1 MATVV
6 ATNESVP
13 NRWQLRLPE
22 RLPDL
27 KGRRLTLYTM
37 IWAIM
42 LPLAIIGPV
51 LGTHSVAAR
60 AERPVWL
67 PYGFNA
73 GISGGR
79 LQIDGVTSDE
89 TRRAG
94 AVAGDRI
101 VAIGG
106 WRVPVSPAVNALA
119 RVHAIRPEGASTIFA
134 LESPGG
140 AVRNV
145 RLSFRRQHIDDY
157 YASAGVTFAMT
168 ISFIIGANLAVAA
181 ALLIPAIVLFARER
195 RRAVP
200 AFLSLGFLMVAAAV
214 TTDGWDD
221 LGVNYS
227 AILVVGFGGWMLIFA
242 ALFAFPAGQLWP
254 RWTRVPLAALPI
266 LLVEA
271 VTLPPE
277 SFNITLLSLVLFFVA
292 AGAALLARYR
302 RLPSG
307 EERQQLR
314 WAFLGFMA
322 GVGLVVTGIV
332 ASLIFF
338 QLRSIDYRWD
348 AWAVFLGV
356 FDVLGCIVA
365 ALGLLISVLRF
376 RLYDAD
382 TVIGRSAAYGV
393 LTAGFVALFA
403 GTEKLAEIIGEHY
416 FEHSIGIAAGAIAA
430 AVAAACIVPL
440 HNRVHRW
447 AERRFQKPL
456 IRLREGLPECLADLR
471 DTASVGQIAEAV
483 MKRIDAG
490 VRSTREAVL
499 LFDEAKLRI
508 AGTHSV
514 ASGEVREWQR
524 RWTVPGG
531 ERALDCDRK
540 DMIFPVRLRLCIENA
555 DEPETI
561 GWLLLGP
568 RPDGSLFGKDE
579 REALGAIAGP
589 VARAIHIAQLRE
601 RREAEAERRLGAL
614 ETLIARLASVVGE
627 ATAAPA

>member
-27 KGRRLTLYTM
+27 KGRWLTLYTM

-51 LGTHSVAAR
+51 LAAHSVAAR

-145 RLSFRRQHIDDY
+145 RLSFRRRHIDDY

-277 SFNITLLSLVLFFVA
+277 SSTSRFS
-292 AGAALLARYR
+292 
-302 RLPSG
+302 PSCY
-307 EERQQLR
+307 
-314 WAFLGFMA
+314 
-322 GVGLVVTGIV
+322 
-332 ASLIFF
+332 S
-338 QLRSIDYRWD
+338 S
-348 AWAVFLGV
+348 
-356 FDVLGCIVA
+356 
-365 ALGLLISVLRF
+365 
-376 RLYDAD
+376 
-382 TVIGRSAAYGV
+382 
-393 LTAGFVALFA
+393 
-403 GTEKLAEIIGEHY
+403 
-416 FEHSIGIAAGAIAA
+416 
-430 AVAAACIVPL
+430 
-440 HNRVHRW
+440 
-447 AERRFQKPL
+447 
-456 IRLREGLPECLADLR
+456 
-471 DTASVGQIAEAV
+471 
-483 MKRIDAG
+483 
-490 VRSTREAVL
+490 
-499 LFDEAKLRI
+499 
-508 AGTHSV
+508 
-514 ASGEVREWQR
+514 
-524 RWTVPGG
+524 
-531 ERALDCDRK
+531 
-540 DMIFPVRLRLCIENA
+540 
-555 DEPETI
+555 
-561 GWLLLGP
+561 
-568 RPDGSLFGKDE
+568 
-579 REALGAIAGP
+579 
-589 VARAIHIAQLRE
+589 
-601 RREAEAERRLGAL
+601 
-614 ETLIARLASVVGE
+614 
-627 ATAAPA
+627 